1 MENTNWIIIGIVLII
16 VVIGVS
22 ILSHLSGQLDSTGE
36 VNQDSSFL
44 KFSHGVN
51 NGFLFLFL
59 FSIGSFILYYSVKEK
74 YENYRIR
81 NDSKMMIG
89 KVQSS
94 KYFKDRRGTRKRKR
108 AVTGYKI
115 DVKFYDS
122 GLEKRKTFEVQ
133 KSVEEGT
140 EVKIYH
146 VQGTNI
152 SSLDGYP
159 DLGSFWG
166 VLSGLGIMILG
177 GMFGVQLIPK
187 PEETQRTSEF

>member
-1 MENTNWIIIGIVLII
+1 MEITNWIIIGVVLI
-16 VVIGVS
+16 VVIIGVS

-36 VNQDSSFL
+36 VRKDNSLL
-44 KFSHGVN
+44 KLSQGVK
-51 NGFLFLFL
+51 NGFLFLF
-59 FSIGSFILYYSVKEK
+59 FFTIGTFIFYYSGKDI

-81 NDSKMMIG
+81 NDSVMVVG

-108 AVTGYKI
+108 TVTGYKI

-133 KSVEEGT
+133 NSVEEGT

-146 VQGTNI
+146 VPGTNI

-159 DLGSFWG
+159 DLGSFIS
-166 VLSGLGIMILG
+166 VILGLGIMIWG

-187 PEETQRTSEF
+187 PEETQHF

>member
-1 MENTNWIIIGIVLII
+1 MGNANWIIIGIVLII

-36 VNQDSSFL
+36 VSQDSSFL

-89 KVQSS
+89 KVQSL
-94 KYFKDRRGTRKRKR
+94 KYFKDRRGTRNRKSSWFFKSHFQSKAQCLGTRRHCKFSVR
-108 AVTGYKI
+108 AI
-115 DVKFYDS
+115 
-122 GLEKRKTFEVQ
+122 
-133 KSVEEGT
+133 
-140 EVKIYH
+140 
-146 VQGTNI
+146 
-152 SSLDGYP
+152 
-159 DLGSFWG
+159 GS
-166 VLSGLGIMILG
+166 
-177 GMFGVQLIPK
+177 
-187 PEETQRTSEF
+187 TQWYEY